1 MQKDIGMKLV
11 GKGNTLTKNVHVY
24 VHKRKLNKSNIFS
37 NKSKENRYKDDKN
50 NLRDNIYFLNNK
62 INNERNA
69 STIYITANPSTS
81 GFGKYVGNY
90 SVRRFSKY
98 SDKNIFNEQK
108 RKCESLLF
116 NFQNFEIKNYLLK
129 LNKGRLQN
137 SNIQKK
143 IKNIIIKFE
152 ENYKNILYDKYSF
165 FKKLCKEKSD
175 FYKYR
180 ISKINR
186 NNYKTNLNFPINF
199 LNIFISNNN
208 NNKAL
213 KELINV
219 GKYRG
224 KLFLNNIPTY
234 YKYGIK
240 NIPYFKAVL
249 MQHYNKSP
257 VTYSLIFLHFF
268 VYFLW
273 INAKPDNM
281 SYSYFSPA
289 PIKSHSFSLLTS
301 EFMYKYF
308 CCSLKSLRE
317 KQLYTLVTN
326 IISHNTIQSF
336 LLNTISLFYI
346 GRSLEILINSKNF
359 FFTYIVSGI
368 ISSYIQILYQ
378 KNSSYGYKNVYVL
391 GASGSISS
399 ILATYTFIHPN
410 HKIYLYGVL
419 GLPLVSGN
427 TFKLGMISNTY
438 MHPTHFF
445 PILFSLFCH
454 YFSILFHI
462 FFYFF
467 PIFFSHFVG
476 PFFVALLFK
485 RAIQHYSKQE

>member
-1 MQKDIGMKLV
+1 MQKVTGMKFV

-37 NKSKENRYKDDKN
+37 NKSKENRYKHDKN
-50 NLRDNIYFLNNK
+50 DLRDNIYFLNNR
-62 INNERNA
+62 INNERNS
-69 STIYITANPSTS
+69 STIYITANPSMN
-81 GFGKYVGNY
+81 GFGKYIGNY
-90 SVRRFSKY
+90 SIRRFSKY

-129 LNKGRLQN
+129 LNKGRLEN

-143 IKNIIIKFE
+143 IKSIIIKFE

-165 FKKLCKEKSD
+165 FKNLCKEKSD

-186 NNYKTNLNFPINF
+186 NNYKSNLNFPINF
-199 LNIFISNNN
+199 LNLFISNNN
-208 NNKAL
+208 KSL
-213 KELINV
+213 KELVNV
-219 GKYRG
+219 AKFRG

-249 MQHYNKSP
+249 MHHYNKSP

-273 INAKPDNM
+273 INAKPENM

-289 PIKSHSFSLLTS
+289 PTKSHSFPLLTS

-419 GLPLVSGN
+419 GLPLVSRN
-427 TFKLGMISNTY
+427 IFKCGIISNTY
-438 MHPTHFF
+438 MH
-445 PILFSLFCH
+445 LL
-454 YFSILFHI
+454 YFI
-462 FFYFF
+462 F
-467 PIFFSHFVG
+467 
-476 PFFVALLFK
+476 PFFFHFYRPFFLHFTF
-485 RAIQHYSKQE
+485 

>member
-1 MQKDIGMKLV
+1 MHMQRTTGVKFM
-11 GKGNTLTKNVHVY
+11 GKGKIVTKNVHAY
-24 VHKRKLNKSNIFS
+24 VHKSNIFS
-37 NKSKENRYKDDKN
+37 SKAKEKAYKYDKN
-50 NLRDNIYFLNNK
+50 YLRDNGLFLNNN
-62 INNERNA
+62 INTERNA
-69 STIYITANPSTS
+69 STIYMTGNPSMNAL
-81 GFGKYVGNY
+81 GRHAGNY

-98 SDKNIFNEQK
+98 SDKNLFNEQK
-108 RKCESLLF
+108 RKCETLLS

-137 SNIQKK
+137 NNIQKK
-143 IKNIIIKFE
+143 IKSVIIKFE
-152 ENYKNILYDKYSF
+152 ENYKNVLYNKYSF
-165 FKKLCKEKSD
+165 FKNMCKEKSD

-180 ISKINR
+180 ISQINH
-186 NNYKTNLNFPINF
+186 NNYKNNLIFPINF
-199 LNIFISNNN
+199 FNLFISN

-213 KELINV
+213 KELINIT
-219 GKYRG
+219 KLKG
-224 KLFLNNIPTY
+224 KLFLNNIPVY

-240 NIPYFKAVL
+240 NIPYFKALL
-249 MQHYNKSP
+249 MHHYNKSP

-273 INAKPDNM
+273 MNAKPRQM
-281 SYSYFSPA
+281 SYTYFSPA
-289 PIKSHSFSLLTS
+289 PIRPHSFSLLTS
-301 EFMYKYF
+301 EFMYKHF

-346 GRSLEILINSKNF
+346 GRSLEALINSKNF

-378 KNSSYGYKNVYVL
+378 KNSNYGYNNVYVL

-419 GLPLVSGN
+419 GLPLAVFSSFYFLNELYSIISNKNDDIGHASHL
-427 TFKLGMISNTY
+427 TGMILGIIY
-438 MHPTHFF
+438 
-445 PILFSLFCH
+445 
-454 YFSILFHI
+454 Y
-462 FFYFF
+462 
-467 PIFFSHFVG
+467 
-476 PFFVALLFK
+476 
-485 RAIQHYSKQE
+485 YSYINRKFRI